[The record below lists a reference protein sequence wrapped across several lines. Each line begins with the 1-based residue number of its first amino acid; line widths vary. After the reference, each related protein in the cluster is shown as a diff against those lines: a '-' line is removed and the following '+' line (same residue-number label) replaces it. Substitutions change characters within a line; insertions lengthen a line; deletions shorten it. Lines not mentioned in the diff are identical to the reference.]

1 MKHINTTIEK
11 QINAEA
17 LRDKAERLQQQ
28 AEELTKRVDALA
40 TSLHAHQASVTELVR
55 ELLP

>member
-1 MKHINTTIEK
+1 MKHINATIEK
-11 QINAEA
+11 QVNAEK
-17 LRDKAERLQQQ
+17 LRDKAEHLHRQ

-40 TSLHAHQASVTELVR
+40 TSLHAHQATVAELIT